1 MYLPLQTTQ
10 RSKHWSV
17 ALLLS
22 IIVCLGACSPKH
34 TSYSCFYALPDE
46 GWMEN
51 TPVTFSAQYADS
63 TITYDIIF
71 SVRHSSS
78 YPYDNLNL
86 VLDFISATGNVDRKN
101 LNFTISDEYGNFKGG
116 GFGDFYQ
123 RSQLV
128 FSDVRPDDVQ
138 KIVAWPAMKGCKNL
152 KGVYDLGV
160 TIVPHRQ

>member
-1 MYLPLQTTQ
+1 
-10 RSKHWSV
+10 
-17 ALLLS
+17 
-22 IIVCLGACSPKH
+22 
-34 TSYSCFYALPDE
+34 
-46 GWMEN
+46 MEN